1 MVGRP
6 MDPRLALQD
15 RFGFQDFR
23 PGQEE
28 AVRAA
33 LAGRDVLV
41 VMPTGA
47 GKSLTYQLPALLR
60 DDLSIVVSPLVALM
74 RDQVDALKAV
84 DERVELINA
93 QQDGAANRWALER
106 ALSGRLRLL
115 YVAPERFASP
125 GFAERIRDADVGL
138 FVVDEAHC
146 VSQWGHDFRPDYFRL
161 ADAARYVRA
170 RALVASTATATPR
183 VAADIVA
190 RLGLRDPVKVTTG
203 FERPNLAFSVVS
215 ARSPA
220 EKARRLAAAL
230 AAPEDR
236 PAIVYAGT
244 RVASEALGAEL
255 RAALGVEVVVYHAGL
270 GRVQRA
276 EAQRRFMAGEAE
288 VVVATNAFGM
298 GVDKADVRTV
308 AHATV
313 PPSLEAYYQEA
324 GRAGRDGGQARALLF
339 ASPRDKGL
347 HVFFIERAR
356 LDEGAFGAVARLIEG
371 SADADGRYDVPMAL
385 LADAAGPADDSVRA
399 VLGHLVRA
407 GVLQPAPAP
416 PDRAAGRVLAPFD
429 RRALAIC
436 RTASAE
442 AERARWREYRSI
454 WRFVEQAECR
464 RAAILRHFGDPA
476 QPAPSG
482 PCCDMCDP
490 EALPVAPVSP
500 PLQTHRAAVADGD
513 LDAAIVDVVTTARPA
528 VGRTRTVEILRG
540 GRSRVIRDNA
550 YDGLPRY
557 GTFGHLSRDEVLGRV
572 DALLAD
578 GRLRSTGGRFPKLA
592 A

>member
-6 MDPRLALQD
+6 MDPRAALQD

-33 LAGRDVLV
+33 LSGRDVLV

-84 DERVELINA
+84 DDRVELINA
-93 QQDGAANRWALER
+93 QQDAAANRWALEC
-106 ALSGRLRLL
+106 ALDGRLRLL

-161 ADAARYVRA
+161 ADAARYVGA

-203 FERPNLAFSVVS
+203 FERPNLTFSVVS

-230 AAPEDR
+230 AAPEAR

-270 GRVQRA
+270 GRAQRA
-276 EAQRRFMAGEAE
+276 EAQRRFMAGEAD

-324 GRAGRDGGQARALLF
+324 GRGGRDGEQARAILF

-356 LDEGAFGAVARLIEG
+356 LEEGAFGAVARLIEE
-371 SADADGRYDVPMAL
+371 SADAEGRYDVPVAS
-385 LADAAGPADDSVRA
+385 LADAAGRADDSVRA

-416 PDRAAGRVLAPFD
+416 PDRAAGRVVALFD

-454 WRFVEQAECR
+454 WRFVEQAACR

-476 QPAPSG
+476 QPAPTG
-482 PCCDMCDP
+482 PCCDVCDP
-490 EALPVAPVSP
+490 EALPAAPLSP
-500 PLQTHRAAVADGD
+500 PLQAHRAVVADGD
-513 LDAAIVDVVTTARPA
+513 LDAAIVEVVTSARPA
-528 VGRTRTVEILRG
+528 VGRTRAVEILRG

-550 YDGLPRY
+550 YDGLPGY